1 MFSVTSYT
9 TEVPGITM
17 YSLRCIFSYNL
28 LLLALVM
35 GLSIVAGLPTC
46 PTDKFIE
53 ERVEA
58 VEAVQTSVRNVFSK
72 VLNDST
78 IANDSLSSEE
88 VYEHIATN
96 VGLSATPSGF
106 VQFQEAV
113 SEVIVAKLDA
123 CSKIDKSEIT
133 TDYISDL
140 TKRFIAL
147 TDAKNISLAR
157 EVYGKLLCI
166 QDLLSP
172 SDKSRKRRQGD
183 PSDLLDAFFDSLD
196 GEQLGAIFLVDV
208 TRDPPTL
215 AFVVDDTGS
224 MGSEISSVQRLIRS
238 FIKSER
244 SEPLAY
250 ILTTFNDPG
259 MSI

>member
-1 MFSVTSYT
+1 MIATKV
-9 TEVPGITM
+9 IM
-17 YSLRCIFSYNL
+17 DCYNL
-28 LLLALVM
+28 LLLASVTVF
-35 GLSIVAGLPTC
+35 SIVAGLPTC
-46 PTDKFIE
+46 PTESFIE

-88 VYEHIATN
+88 VYEHIATS
-96 VGLSATPSGF
+96 VGVSATPSGF

-113 SEVIVAKLDA
+113 SEVIVARLDA
-123 CSKIDKSEIT
+123 CSKIDESKIT
-133 TDYISDL
+133 TEYISEL

-172 SDKSRKRRQGD
+172 SDESRKRRQGD
-183 PSDLLDAFFDSLD
+183 PSHLLDEFFDSLD
-196 GEQLGAIFLVDV
+196 GTRMATIFGFGIFNEV
-208 TRDPPTL
+208 PPTL

-238 FIKSER
+238 FIKTER
-244 SEPLAY
+244 SEPLSY

-259 MSI
+259 M

>member
-1 MFSVTSYT
+1 MD
-9 TEVPGITM
+9 
-17 YSLRCIFSYNL
+17 CNSYNL

-46 PTDKFIE
+46 PTDRFIE

-58 VEAVQTSVRNVFSK
+58 VEAVQISVRNVFSK

-106 VQFQEAV
+106 AKFQEAV

-140 TKRFIAL
+140 TKRFITL

-157 EVYGKLLCI
+157 EVYGELLCI

-172 SDKSRKRRQGD
+172 SDKSRKRRQSD
-183 PSDLLDAFFDSLD
+183 PSHLLDAFFDSLD
-196 GEQLGAIFLVDV
+196 GTRMATIFGIGLFNEV
-208 TRDPPTL
+208 PPTL

-224 MGSEISSVQRLIRS
+224 MGSEISSVQILIRS
-238 FIKSER
+238 FIKTER

-259 MSI
+259 M